1 MGERGGSLRSGID
14 SPLSINAS
22 RQAADCP
29 CFLGFQVLSPAAS
42 HHRNDEAI
50 IDNSLPV
57 GPDSRWGN
65 DVGFRS
71 RRTYK
76 GIEMAKMTKNQ
87 LIDAIAEGTEV
98 SKADVKAVIEQMA
111 TVGYKELN
119 ESGEFVVPG
128 FVKMSV
134 VNKPA
139 TEARSGVNPF
149 TKEPMEFAAK
159 PASKSVKASPL
170 KVAKDAV

>member
-1 MGERGGSLRSGID
+1 MTSGMK
-14 SPLSINAS
+14 SAS
-22 RQAADCP
+22 APPALQAA
-29 CFLGFQVLSPAAS
+29 STAKIARA
-42 HHRNDEAI
+42 HKRN
-50 IDNSLPV
+50 S
-57 GPDSRWGN
+57 
-65 DVGFRS
+65 
-71 RRTYK
+71 
-76 GIEMAKMTKNQ
+76 EMAKMTKTQ
-87 LIDAIAEGTEV
+87 LIDAIAEGTQL
-98 SKADVKAVIEQMA
+98 SKNDVKSVIEYMA

-139 TEARSGVNPF
+139 TEARMGVNPF
-149 TKEPMEFAAK
+149 TKEPMQFAAK

>member
-1 MGERGGSLRSGID
+1 M
-14 SPLSINAS
+14 P
-22 RQAADCP
+22 
-29 CFLGFQVLSPAAS
+29 
-42 HHRNDEAI
+42 
-50 IDNSLPV
+50 
-57 GPDSRWGN
+57 
-65 DVGFRS
+65 
-71 RRTYK
+71 
-76 GIEMAKMTKNQ
+76 KMTKTQ
-87 LIDAIAEGTEV
+87 LIEAISESSQI
-98 SKADVKAVIEQMA
+98 SKNDVKSVFDHLA

-119 ESGEFVVPG
+119 ESGEFVIPG

-170 KVAKDAV
+170 KVVKDAV

>member
-1 MGERGGSLRSGID
+1 MSGFLLELRRFLRHHSGLSGFAPLRS
-14 SPLSINAS
+14 
-22 RQAADCP
+22 
-29 CFLGFQVLSPAAS
+29 
-42 HHRNDEAI
+42 
-50 IDNSLPV
+50 
-57 GPDSRWGN
+57 
-65 DVGFRS
+65 RS
-71 RRTYK
+71 ARMR
-76 GIEMAKMTKNQ
+76 
-87 LIDAIAEGTEV
+87 V
-98 SKADVKAVIEQMA
+98 SGSTAGDIKAVIEQMA

-119 ESGEFVVPG
+119 ESGEFAIPG
-128 FVKMSV
+128 FVKMSI

>member
-1 MGERGGSLRSGID
+1 MNQERI
-14 SPLSINAS
+14 
-22 RQAADCP
+22 AADSNR
-29 CFLGFQVLSPAAS
+29 VAYAAKLMC
-42 HHRNDEAI
+42 
-50 IDNSLPV
+50 SL
-57 GPDSRWGN
+57 
-65 DVGFRS
+65 
-71 RRTYK
+71 YK
-76 GIEMAKMTKNQ
+76 EFIMAKMTKNQ
-87 LIDAIAEGTEV
+87 LIDAIAEATQV
-98 SKADVKAVIEQMA
+98 SKGDVKAVIEQMA

>member
-1 MGERGGSLRSGID
+1 LLHDYRLNQERI
-14 SPLSINAS
+14 
-22 RQAADCP
+22 AADSNR
-29 CFLGFQVLSPAAS
+29 VAYAAKLMC
-42 HHRNDEAI
+42 
-50 IDNSLPV
+50 SL
-57 GPDSRWGN
+57 
-65 DVGFRS
+65 
-71 RRTYK
+71 YK
-76 GIEMAKMTKNQ
+76 EFIMAKMTKNQ
-87 LIDAIAEGTEV
+87 LIDAIAEATQV
-98 SKADVKAVIEQMA
+98 SKGDVKAVIEQMA

>member
-1 MGERGGSLRSGID
+1 VADKATKAPGSVDNGVPGVMHRIELILALLASIGFKPGDPRIIRHGRDAHRGGIWNRGVTPGAARALRSHKET
-14 SPLSINAS
+14 N
-22 RQAADCP
+22 
-29 CFLGFQVLSPAAS
+29 
-42 HHRNDEAI
+42 
-50 IDNSLPV
+50 
-57 GPDSRWGN
+57 
-65 DVGFRS
+65 
-71 RRTYK
+71 
-76 GIEMAKMTKNQ
+76 MAKMTKNQ
-87 LIDAIAEGTEV
+87 LIDAIAEATQL
-98 SKADVKAVIEQMA
+98 SKGDVKTVIEQMA
-111 TVGYKELN
+111 IVGYKELN
-119 ESGEFVVPG
+119 ESGEFVIPG